1 MVSDNKN
8 PASGKIS
15 AESAENYKD
24 SAKTGTLPKAVQ
36 DNLVQDHSRIW
47 TMIGG
52 SMILGGFAVIWTTE
66 QFSFAISVIH
76 DVNGNGKLDTNLFRI
91 PKEPYGFTNNAGTTF
106 GPPKFEAAAIVF
118 NSNEQSVEIRL
129 K

>member
-1 MVSDNKN
+1 MVSDNKY

-15 AESAENYKD
+15 AESAAAFQD
-24 SAKTGTLPKAVQ
+24 SAKTGSLPAAVQ
-36 DNLVQDHSRIW
+36 DGLVRDHSRTW
-47 TMIGG
+47 TAIGG
-52 SMILGGFAVIWTTE
+52 LMILGGFAVIWTTE

-76 DVNGNGKLDTNLFRI
+76 DMNGNGKLDTNLFRI
-91 PKEPYGFTNNAGTTF
+91 PKEPYGFSNNAGATF
-106 GPPKFEAAAIVF
+106 GPPKFEAAAFVF